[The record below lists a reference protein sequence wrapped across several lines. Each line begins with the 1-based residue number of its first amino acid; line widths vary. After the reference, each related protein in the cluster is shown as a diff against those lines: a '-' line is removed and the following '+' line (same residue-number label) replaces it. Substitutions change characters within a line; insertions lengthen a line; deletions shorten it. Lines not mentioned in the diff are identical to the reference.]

1 MTVADKAALR
11 AKARALRQTEASKHP
26 YAARAAAKHGLDG
39 ISVPSGAMVAGYA
52 AIADELEALPWLAGL
67 AARHAGTALP
77 CIVAPGRPLIFRAWR
92 PMDVLVKTRF
102 GTREPPTSAPE
113 VQPSVLIVPLLAYDA
128 RGYRLG
134 YGGGY
139 YDRTL
144 ATLSG
149 SSVQAIGLAY
159 AFQKVALLP
168 RERHDEP
175 LDAVVTELGVEWF
188 PRTLEHL

>member
-11 AKARALRQTEASKHP
+11 AKARALRQTEAPNHP
-26 YAARAAAKHGLDG
+26 YAARAAARHGLDA
-39 ISVPSGAMVAGYA
+39 IPVSSGAMIAGYA
-52 AIADELEALPWLAGL
+52 AIGDELDALPWLAGL
-67 AARHAGTALP
+67 AARQAGTALP
-77 CIVAPGRPLIFRAWR
+77 CIVAPGRPLVFRAWR
-92 PMDVLVKTRF
+92 PMDALIKTRF

-113 VQPSVLIVPLLAYDA
+113 VQPSVLIVPMLAYDA

-144 ATLSG
+144 EALQDA
-149 SSVQAIGLAY
+149 SVRTIGLAY